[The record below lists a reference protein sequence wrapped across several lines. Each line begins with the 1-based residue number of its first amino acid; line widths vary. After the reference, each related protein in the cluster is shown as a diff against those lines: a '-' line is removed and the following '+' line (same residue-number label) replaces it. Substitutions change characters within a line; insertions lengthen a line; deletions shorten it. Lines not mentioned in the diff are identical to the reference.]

1 MFTITLSMGLQCPAS
16 IVECNDRFMLVA
28 SLHPHYRSMARFD
41 GRGEV
46 WGLFDA
52 CSGGGFADVA
62 VHVVAAGLE
71 VVVDANYRNLRTL
84 AFPPD
89 RIVPLQLSLPS

>member
-28 SLHPHYRSMARFD
+28 SLHPHYRSVARFD
-41 GRGEV
+41 GKGEV

-62 VHVVAAGLE
+62 VSEVA
-71 VVVDANYRNLRTL
+71 VDANYRNLRTL
-84 AFPPD
+84 AF
-89 RIVPLQLSLPS
+89 